1 MKSNRFKRIMYVIL
15 LFIIF
20 MAGIIIKA
28 PAWLVGS
35 LLSKYSQ
42 NHLVTR
48 NENGTF
54 WNGGALL
61 VASDGTDKKYVPL
74 IHIDWKIKL
83 GLSKFV
89 TINFDSYGQNVAVV
103 VLDKTGLNIS
113 NVNFSLAMEQLE
125 AFAGNL
131 GTLNLSGNVNVTA
144 DKLSLGK
151 KNSGTIDVS
160 LNGIGSGMSPVNPIG
175 SYKLSFDLSNQALN
189 VSTAGDSVINVTGD
203 GNLTGLSLHA
213 RVNEDK
219 KEQMLQFM
227 TMMGLPQ
234 SDGSYLLKV
243 F

>member
-1 MKSNRFKRIMYVIL
+1 MRKSRFKKVMYIML
-15 LFIIF
+15 LVIIF

-42 NHLVTR
+42 HHLVTR

-74 IHIDWKIKL
+74 MRINWKIKL

-89 TINFDSYGQNVAVV
+89 TINFDSYGQNVALVV
-103 VLDKTGLNIS
+103 VDKNGLNIS

-131 GTLNLSGNVNVTA
+131 GTLNLSGNVHVSAGN
-144 DKLSLGK
+144 LSLGK
-151 KNSGTIDVS
+151 KNSGTVNVS
-160 LNGIGSGMSPVNPIG
+160 LNGIGSGMSPINPIG
-175 SYKLSFDLSNQALN
+175 NYELNFDISNLSLN
-189 VSTAGDSVINVTGD
+189 VATTGDSVISVTGN
-203 GNLTGLSLHA
+203 GSANNLSLNA
-213 RVNEDK
+213 RVSDDK

-227 TMMGLPQ
+227 TMMGVPQ
-234 SDGSYLLKV
+234 GDGSYLLKV